1 METISRL
8 IAPFMPFFAEEMHSY
23 LQKGSVHAK
32 AWPQVDYDL
41 IDDASLEEGEVIRKI
56 VEAVRRY
63 KSDNKIALNAPL
75 KKIEIY
81 TNLLLDLEDIKG
93 TLKSE
98 VELVSS
104 VTRLNMKAVAIK
116 PKMNAIGPIYKK
128 QAGEI
133 SKRLRELDPVEVEK
147 LVKEG
152 SKVEIELAGNR
163 MHIDDSMFEI
173 EYAFESKGE
182 RVDLLEVS
190 GIKIAVAR

>member
-1 METISRL
+1 
-8 IAPFMPFFAEEMHSY
+8 MHSY
-23 LQKGSVHAK
+23 LQEGSVHAK
-32 AWPQVDYDL
+32 EWPQVDYDL

-75 KKIEIY
+75 RKIEIY

-104 VTRLNMKAVAIK
+104 AMRLNIKAVAIK
-116 PKMNAIGPIYKK
+116 PKLNTIGPIYKK
-128 QAGEI
+128 QAGEV
-133 SKRLRELDPVEVEK
+133 SKRLRELDPVDVEK

-152 SKVEIELAGNR
+152 CEVEIELAGDR
-163 MHIDDSMFEI
+163 MSIDDSMFEI
-173 EYAFESKGE
+173 EHAFESKGE

-190 GIKIAVAR
+190 GMKIAVAR